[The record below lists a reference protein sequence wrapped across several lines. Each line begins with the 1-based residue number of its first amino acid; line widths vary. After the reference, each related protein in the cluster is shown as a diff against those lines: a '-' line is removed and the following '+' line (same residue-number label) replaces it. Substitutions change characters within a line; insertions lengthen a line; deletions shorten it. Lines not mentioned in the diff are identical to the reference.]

1 MEGTAVGL
9 WGAQVVLQQVLLH
22 ERQLRVELVRLK
34 DGLAPH
40 CFVFHAVG
48 SKTQMEMNPELSILR
63 VQHKSPLGVFKFLL
77 NNSIV

>member
-1 MEGTAVGL
+1 MF
-9 WGAQVVLQQVLLH
+9 QQVLLH
-22 ERQLRVELVRLK
+22 ERQLRVELIRLE

-40 CFVFHAVG
+40 CFVFCAVR

>member
-1 MEGTAVGL
+1 M
-9 WGAQVVLQQVLLH
+9 LQQVLLH

-40 CFVFHAVG
+40 CFIFHAVR
-48 SKTQMEMNPELSILR
+48 SKTKMEMNPELSILR